1 MSNVIRAEYDEN
13 DKPKHFY
20 SSIYKRDFDEKFIT
34 EIMEKFH
41 EKKSV
46 NNGQKELIATQQ
58 KYIDMLR
65 EANERL
71 EQENEDVWYLYKWY
85 WFGQTRGFRGGSES
99 KVSELQIKYH
109 NQEWEDELHGPDP
122 SSDED

>member
-1 MSNVIRAEYDEN
+1 
-13 DKPKHFY
+13 
-20 SSIYKRDFDEKFIT
+20 
-34 EIMEKFH
+34 MEKFH

-65 EANERL
+65 EANEKL
-71 EQENEDVWYLYKWY
+71 EEENKEHKRILETIAELKEELQDVWYLYKWY